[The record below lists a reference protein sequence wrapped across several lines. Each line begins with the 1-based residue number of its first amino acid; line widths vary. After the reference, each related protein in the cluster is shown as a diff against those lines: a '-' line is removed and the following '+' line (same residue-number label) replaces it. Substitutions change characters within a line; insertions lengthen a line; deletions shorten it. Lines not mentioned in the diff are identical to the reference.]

1 MLTRPA
7 PAQEGVDSLGGYAEI
22 FQRNVLAS
30 GVIPQL
36 SVIMGPCA
44 GGAVYS
50 PAITDFI
57 IMVQDTSHL
66 FITGPEVVKTV
77 THEEVTF
84 DELGGARPHS
94 TVSGVAHVTCEND
107 MDALLRTR
115 TLFDFLPLSYSVRPP
130 RRFTTDTREREEPAL
145 DRLVPEDPNVPY
157 DMNDVILRIV
167 DDSDFFEIMPSFAK
181 NILCGFA
188 RLEGRSIGVV
198 GNQARNPAPLCA
210 SCPPSLYLFP
220 AHKSASACRRPS
232 KLHAASP
239 AARL

>member
-1 MLTRPA
+1 MLGLPPPSLVPSHPSPHPPRRSP
-7 PAQEGVDSLGGYAEI
+7 PPRGAQEGVDSLGGYAEI

-30 GVIPQL
+30 GVVPQL

-77 THEEVTF
+77 THEEVSF

-94 TVSGVAHVTCEND
+94 TVSGVAHVTCDND

-115 TLFDFLPLSYSVRPP
+115 TLFDFLPLSWRARPP
-130 RRFTTDTREREEPAL
+130 RRYTTDTRHREEPAL

-157 DMNDVILRIV
+157 DIKDAVLLR
-167 DDSDFFEIMPSFAK
+167 SR
-181 NILCGFA
+181 A
-188 RLEGRSIGVV
+188 R
-198 GNQARNPAPLCA
+198 
-210 SCPPSLYLFP
+210 FP
-220 AHKSASACRRPS
+220 AQLFLAAPSSLGDLSSRDAGPPHRRRR
-232 KLHAASP
+232 
-239 AARL
+239 RLL